1 MRVRGK
7 NSGVVMNLP
16 ESLAHG
22 LLRDGSV
29 ELVTRAPVATPEPEP
44 EVQEELAPS
53 LEPEPGT
60 LVCNEPGCGATA
72 KSGAGMAA
80 HRRSKHQ

>member
-7 NSGVVMNLP
+7 GSGVVMNLP

-29 ELVTRAPVATPEPEP
+29 ELVTRAPAAVTEPEP
-44 EVQEELAPS
+44 EKKSV
-53 LEPEPGT
+53 EPEPDALT
-60 LVCNEPGCGATA
+60 CPDCGATA
-72 KSGAGMAA
+72 KTSAGLAA
-80 HRRSKHQ
+80 HKRAKH